1 MKSGYTPATGTKI
14 KTRTRWI
21 MLALAALLL
30 PLTLISQ
37 SGSAQKARVRREEK
51 KAAESMKKAAE
62 KIPTT
67 DEEKLRL
74 AAAARPKTFR
84 QSGMSPE
91 PISSQAVGFA
101 VSKPL
106 AEVARNQRRAVLTEE
121 DREREEH
128 EAAENPV
135 TRVISPQA
143 KAEADAAIERGEV
156 RDTALQ
162 TNIPERNMP
171 SPITTFEGLGRT
183 ENIAAGFG
191 SLSPPDTN
199 GDVGP
204 NHYVQQDN
212 LLVRVWDKAGTPLTA
227 PFKLSTL
234 FTPLGG
240 SCALSDKGDPIVL
253 YDQLADRWMLSQFGF
268 VSDTA
273 PPFFQCIAISKTSDP
288 TGAYYLYAFQTPGAE
303 FPDYPHLGVWPDGY
317 YMMDHQFTEPGDIYN
332 GVGVFAFNR
341 VKMLAGDPTATY
353 IYFSLSLAAFPE
365 AIGGMMPSDL
375 DGMSPPPAGRPN
387 TFAYFTT
394 TDFSDPA
401 NGLRLFDFHADFA
414 TPANSTFTERA
425 ESTYAAPLAVAPFSI
440 VNPATAFTRA
450 AIPQP
455 PPASAAAGLDTIADR
470 IMFRMQYRNRGGFET
485 LVFTHTVG
493 APAST
498 TFGTFRAAPRYYE
511 LRSTAGGPFSV
522 FEQATFAPADGVS
535 RWMGSAAE
543 DNQGNLAVGY
553 SASSTSVFPSIRYAG
568 RLATDPPGGLAQGE
582 ATLIAGT
589 GVQTSTGNRWGD
601 YSALTV
607 DPSDDCTF
615 WFTTEYYT
623 AAGQA
628 ASAVGWQTRIGNF
641 KFTQCTAPARGTAH
655 FTVTNCTTAA
665 NIANAVVSI
674 DGIPYGVSAANGTY
688 NATLAPG
695 AHTYSVTKAGAS
707 VASGNFNI
715 TDGNTTNVGAC
726 IGSGTA
732 HFVVTDCTSAAAV
745 GSAAV
750 VVDATAVGL
759 TSAGGILDVALAPG
773 SHNYTVSKTGY
784 APTSNSVNVI
794 DGATTNVNACL
805 TGVAV
810 MAANGASLI
819 ADADGA
825 IDPGELVTVSFG
837 LKNNGAG
844 ATSSLVATLQATGGV
859 TGPGAP
865 ANYGVVAA
873 GGGTGAQS
881 ISFTADGSLTCG
893 STLTATLQ
901 LQAGATN
908 LGNVT
913 YNFTVCPIVV
923 VTATAGT
930 VGP

>member
-1 MKSGYTPATGTKI
+1 MKRAGATPRLNFTR
-14 KTRTRWI
+14 RTRW
-21 MLALAALLL
+21 LLL
-30 PLTLISQ
+30 ILIAILIPLGLLSR
-37 SGSAQKARVRREEK
+37 SGSAQKDGPSRESKKTAVRAEEK
-51 KAAESMKKAAE
+51 A
-62 KIPTT
+62 PTD

-74 AAAARPKTFR
+74 AAMARPKAFR
-84 QSGMSPE
+84 QYGSSPE
-91 PISSQAVGFA
+91 PLSSQAVGFA
-101 VSKPL
+101 VSRPL
-106 AEVARNQRRAVLTEE
+106 AEVARNQTRAAQES
-121 DREREEH
+121 ERAKKETAR
-128 EAAENPV
+128 AAGKTSKNPV
-135 TRVISPQA
+135 TRIVSPQA
-143 KAEADAAIERGEV
+143 KAEADEAAARGEM
-156 RDTALQ
+156 RDTAIQLRL
-162 TNIPERNMP
+162 PEPNMP
-171 SPITTFEGLGRT
+171 SPLVSFEGLGRA

-191 SLSPPDTN
+191 SLSPPDTV

-212 LLVRVWDKAGTPLTA
+212 LLVRVWNKTGTPLTA

-240 SCALSDKGDPIVL
+240 TCAASDKGDPIVL

-268 VSDTA
+268 ISDTA
-273 PPFFQCIAISKTSDP
+273 PPFFQCIAISQTSDP

-332 GVGVFAFNR
+332 GVGVFAFDR
-341 VKMLAGDPTATY
+341 VKMLAGNPTATY
-353 IYFSLSLAAFPE
+353 IYFNLSLAAYPE

-375 DGMSPPPAGRPN
+375 DGMTPPPPGRPN

-425 ESTYAAPLAVAPFSI
+425 ESTYNAPLAVAPFSV

-455 PPASAAAGLDTIADR
+455 PPATAAAGLDTIADR

-553 SASSTSVFPSIRYAG
+553 SASSTTVFPSIRYAG

-582 ATLIAGT
+582 AELIAGT
-589 GVQTSTGNRWGD
+589 GVQTSTGSRWGD

-628 ASAVGWQTRIGNF
+628 ASAVGWQTRIGSF
-641 KFTQCTAPARGTAH
+641 KFPSCTAPAKGTAH

-665 NIANAVVSI
+665 NIQNAVVTI
-674 DGIPYGVSAANGTY
+674 DGITYGVTATNGTY
-688 NATLAPG
+688 DAPLAPG
-695 AHTYSVTKAGAS
+695 NHTYSITKAGAS
-707 VASGNFNI
+707 IASGNFNI
-715 TDGNTTNVGAC
+715 TDGNTTNVSEC
-726 IGSGTA
+726 IRQRHGTLRR
-732 HFVVTDCTSAAAV
+732 HRLHDER
-745 GSAAV
+745 
-750 VVDATAVGL
+750 
-759 TSAGGILDVALAPG
+759 PG
-773 SHNYTVSKTGY
+773 RQCRH
-784 APTSNSVNVI
+784 
-794 DGATTNVNACL
+794 
-805 TGVAV
+805 
-810 MAANGASLI
+810 
-819 ADADGA
+819 
-825 IDPGELVTVSFG
+825 
-837 LKNNGAG
+837 
-844 ATSSLVATLQATGGV
+844 
-859 TGPGAP
+859 
-865 ANYGVVAA
+865 
-873 GGGTGAQS
+873 
-881 ISFTADGSLTCG
+881 
-893 STLTATLQ
+893 
-901 LQAGATN
+901 
-908 LGNVT
+908 LG
-913 YNFTVCPIVV
+913 
-923 VTATAGT
+923 
-930 VGP
+930 